1 MLRTLNF
8 VQIVCVQPHR
18 VATLSIAERVS
29 KEMGVNLGDEV
40 WYFCNSDVSAIQIH
54 ERFRAIYLPS
64 FI

>member
-1 MLRTLNF
+1 
-8 VQIVCVQPHR
+8 
-18 VATLSIAERVS
+18 VAALSVAERVS